1 MAIYKPSNLGPNLE
15 EIDVELI
22 PPRDL
27 TLSDEWQ
34 ANIFEAQV
42 NTTGEN
48 VLGYRLKILENNTED
63 DLWVSN
69 YISLPKKS
77 TNYFG
82 KPGVKNK
89 DFVKTYYL
97 DSEQYTSS
105 ENFIINRNKIP
116 ALRNGKDY
124 QWMIRMYDAVQG
136 STAQPITKVC
146 DGFLVGSTNY
156 VIWCN
161 IAEDNTLND
170 LLLYDRYV
178 EFTPKSG
185 SSGNIFPFLTNED
198 EIEYPPST
206 GTKERIKIDWVEK
219 GLGNNKDYTKV
230 ELVDGLK
237 YKYIDGAQ
245 FQVFLCDNTH
255 TLNSA
260 YADPNSTIV
269 NSMFMARYGSLPEKV
284 KTSFTKLADLGTE
297 TDSATTTGFKDF
309 RRIIGTSTVTGELRV
324 QEPFLSVPKDGDFYV
339 LYEFNRLDGKYS
351 LVDGQ
356 VEIEEVTEKDEDGK
370 DKVDANGNPIKT
382 YPAEVNT
389 ANTQIAN
396 QRIGGNPVKNGT
408 SVASFTVRSNRWDG
422 TGKRLF
428 IQPNINVKTDDT
440 NPNEIVFDVNG
451 VRIDIIKR
459 MGTVSGENKDIT
471 FNKLDNTQWLLESGS
486 MSAFTS
492 TGTAI
497 TASTPTS
504 SVPTQSNT
512 NIVPIIPGSNY
523 TIYTDF
529 MDSTP
534 NGVFYARKSPVIT
547 TLYRNMNA
555 TPTDPGGQYY
565 EINMDPRPWR
575 DIEFMGQWQ
584 SENNTQI
591 KYYKY
596 TLYDET
602 GRLIKEGE
610 DTYDTDLYFWY
621 RGFDREN
628 NYRIELLIVDDYNKE
643 FIVHKEFHVSYQTE
657 GNEAP
662 LDVIYDCDR
671 QAFKVHAETPLYAIQ
686 FETDKTPVEDTD
698 LTGNGTL
705 LIPNNKILQYTA
717 AYSFGYPNIKFIK
730 PFSYF
735 TQFRVTKDFIN
746 SIPAGGEKTITEIA
760 CQRNGEND
768 TNVDIYKLTL
778 SSSVT
783 YFYNEQTQV
792 ITLNNNRLRLKWYKN
807 NSTEPLMCFNNG
819 ATNYY
824 DIVANDPG
832 QSIEIPTKFNYALQ
846 LRTED
851 RGENVIQRLPKDAL
865 EEVGQSN
872 TYYILTQP
880 QDLNGTHYDP
890 GIYTYENG
898 QYVLQN
904 DTMYL
909 FLENMSQLNDPSA
922 TTLEEKYLNFGVP
935 EGTLRGENGGL
946 NFYTVGRIWMES
958 FDTSLDKAI
967 DSLSKKWFT
976 SYFIV
981 NERVID
987 ETNPDIKTEYY
998 RANMSMSDTRN

>member
-116 ALRNGKDY
+116 VLRNGKDY

-382 YPAEVNT
+382 YPTEVNT
-389 ANTQIAN
+389 ANTQIAD

-408 SVASFTVRSNRWDG
+408 SVANFTVRSNRWDG
-422 TGKRLF
+422 TAHRLF
-428 IQPNINVKTDDT
+428 VQPNINIKTDDT

-451 VRIDIIKR
+451 VRINIIKK
-459 MGTVSGENKDIT
+459 MGTSASGERKDVT
-471 FNKLDNTQWLLESGS
+471 FNKLDNTQWLLEDGTMTAVTS
-486 MSAFTS
+486 MGVEISSTTS
-492 TGTAI
+492 T
-497 TASTPTS
+497 STIPTMS
-504 SVPTQSNT
+504 DTT
-512 NIVPIIPGSNY
+512 TIPIIPGSNY
-523 TIYTDF
+523 TVYTDF

-534 NGVFYARKSPVIT
+534 NGIFYARKSPTIT
-547 TLYRNMNA
+547 MRYRNMNA
-555 TPTDPGGQYY
+555 TPSDPKGGYY
-565 EINMDPRPWR
+565 EIDSTPRPWR
-575 DIEFMGQWQ
+575 DIEFMAEWD
-584 SENNTQI
+584 SVNNTQI

-596 TLYDET
+596 ILYDET

-621 RGFDREN
+621 RGFDRDN
-628 NYRIELLIVDDYNKE
+628 DYSIELLIVDDYNKE
-643 FIVHKEFHVSYQTE
+643 FVVAKDFHVTYQTE

-662 LDVIYDCDR
+662 LEVIYDCDR
-671 QAFKVHAETPLYAIQ
+671 QAFRVHAETPLYAIQ
-686 FETDKTPVEDTD
+686 YETEKPPAEDID
-698 LTGNGTL
+698 LTGNGSI
-705 LIPNNKILQYTA
+705 LIPEKKILKYNA
-717 AYSFGYPNIKFIK
+717 AYSFGYPNIQFIK
-730 PFSYF
+730 PFSYL
-735 TQFRVTKDFIN
+735 TQFRLTEQFIS
-746 SIPAGGEKTITEIA
+746 SIQPGGEKTVTEIA
-760 CQRNGEND
+760 CQRNEQD
-768 TNVDIYKLTL
+768 DPTVDIYKLTL
-778 SSSVT
+778 SSSVS
-783 YFYNEQTQV
+783 YFYNEETQV
-792 ITLNNNRLRLKWYKN
+792 ITLNENRLRLKWYKN
-807 NSTEPLMCFNNG
+807 NSTEPLPCFNNG
-819 ATNYY
+819 TSTYF
-824 DIVANDPG
+824 DIVAHDSS
-832 QSIEIPTKFNYALQ
+832 QTIELPTKFNYVLQ

-851 RGENVIQRLPKDAL
+851 RGQNVIQRLPKDAL
-865 EEVGQSN
+865 DEVGQSN

-880 QDLNGTHYDP
+880 QDLNGLHLDP
-890 GIYTYENG
+890 GVYTYENG
-898 QYVLQN
+898 QYVRQT

-909 FLENMSQLNDPSA
+909 FLENVSQINIPGA
-922 TTLEEKYLNFGVP
+922 ITYEEKYESLGVAK
-935 EGTLRGENGGL
+935 GTLRGENGGL
-946 NFYTVGRIWMES
+946 NFYTIGRVWMES
-958 FDTSLDKAI
+958 FDTSIEKAI
-967 DSLSKKWFT
+967 QSLAQKWFM
-976 SYFIV
+976 SYFV
-981 NERVID
+981 VDERIELD
-987 ETNPDIKTEYY
+987 NTKTEIC
-998 RANMSMSDTRN
+998 RATIEMNDNKK